1 MSEELTTEESLPPVD
16 DSPDLS
22 PVKKRRGNP
31 AFRKG
36 VSGNPLGRPK
46 GGKNRATLVQEAI
59 KQQAEDL
66 LIRYLP
72 DVVEEVIQQARKGN
86 MVAAKMLLDR
96 AIPVKRAVE
105 ISNKDGK
112 EFGVKIIIENLVT
125 HETKAEEAEEAEFM
139 EAVEAEESE

>member
-1 MSEELTTEESLPPVD
+1 MNEELKTEALPSAPQ
-16 DSPDLS
+16 
-22 PVKKRRGNP
+22 KRGRGNP

-36 VSGNPLGRPK
+36 VSGNPAGKPK
-46 GGKNRATLVQEAI
+46 GIKNRATLVQEAI

-112 EFGVKIIIENLVT
+112 DFGVKIIIESLVT
-125 HETKAEEAEEAEFM
+125 HETKSEEEEEAEDAEY
-139 EAVEAEESE
+139 EEQSNS